1 VNGVIQKMGVIWQ
14 HVREVR
20 EYDLADKIV
29 TPGFFDMH
37 VHFREPGQ
45 THKEDI
51 QSGSLAAA
59 YGGFTG
65 VLCMPNTEPPID
77 NIEVLNQLKE
87 KASGSKV
94 DIYFTGCATKN
105 REGRSVSDLSS
116 LAENGG
122 LAFTDDGSPIEDDEI
137 MRQVLG
143 ASTQF
148 QRPVLQ
154 HCEFKNISNSGVIAE
169 GEVSR
174 RLHLKGIPRES
185 EYKIIER
192 DIELL
197 RAVPGARYHVQHI
210 STKQGVELVRKA
222 KAENLNVTCEVC
234 PHHFILTDEDVLK
247 YGTNAKMNPPLRP
260 ADDIDAICKGLMD
273 GTIDAICTDHA
284 PHTDEE
290 KSLPLEQAP
299 FGIIGLETA
308 VGLAYTY
315 LVEKE
320 VLTLERLIEKM
331 SIAPR
336 KILNLPPVS
345 IKEGEKA
352 NLTILDPNLKW
363 TVDVNKFHS
372 KSKNSPYHNWELK
385 CKPIGVV
392 NYNSFLIND

>member
-1 VNGVIQKMGVIWQ
+1 MGVIWQ
-14 HVREVR
+14 RVREVR

-59 YGGFTG
+59 YGGFTS
-65 VLCMPNTEPPID
+65 VLCMPNTQPPID
-77 NIEVLNQLKE
+77 NPDILIALHR
-87 KASGSKV
+87 KASDCDV
-94 DIYFTGCATKN
+94 NVYFTGCATRN
-105 REGRSVSDLSS
+105 REGHELSNMAS
-116 LAENGG
+116 LAENGV
-122 LAFTDDGSPIEDDEI
+122 LAFTDDGSPIEDEKI
-137 MRQVLG
+137 MTQVLKLS
-143 ASTQF
+143 AEF
-148 QRPVLQ
+148 DKPVLQ
-154 HCEFKNISNSGVIAE
+154 HCEFRNISNDGVVAE
-169 GEVSR
+169 GWVSR
-174 RLHLKGIPRES
+174 KLNLKGIPRES

-210 STKQGVELVRKA
+210 STKEGVELVRRA

-234 PHHFILTDEDVLK
+234 PHHFILTDQDILK

-260 ADDIDAICKGLMD
+260 ADDIDAIRKGLMD

-290 KSLPLEQAP
+290 KSLPIEQAP

-315 LVEKE
+315 LVERE

-331 SIAPR
+331 SVAPR

-345 IKEGEKA
+345 IQEGEKA

-372 KSKNSPYHNWELK
+372 KSRNSPYHNWELK
-385 CKPIGVV
+385 CKPVGII
-392 NYNSFLIND
+392 NYNHSVISVPK